1 MKAYKFDKDEIK
13 NEKIRKLE
21 EEIQKL
27 LQERPELAKL
37 QEEIEKILDDIGDDS
52 IKRMATINE
61 ILVKHVREKLIP
73 ALEEVGESNKKAE
86 KVAQYAFFSKPET
99 DTKQ

>member
-52 IKRMATINE
+52 IKRMTAINE
-61 ILVKHVREKLIP
+61 ILVKHVQEKLIP
-73 ALEEVGESNKKAE
+73 ALISVGESSKKADE
-86 KVAQYAFFSKPET
+86 VAEYAFFSKPET